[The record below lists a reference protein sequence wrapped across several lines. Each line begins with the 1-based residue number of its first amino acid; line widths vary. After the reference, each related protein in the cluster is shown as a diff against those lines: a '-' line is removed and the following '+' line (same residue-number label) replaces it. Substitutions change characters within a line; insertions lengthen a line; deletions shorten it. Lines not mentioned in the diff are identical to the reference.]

1 MTEPAAEQGRKRRGI
16 LTVMRAGPEMLAA
29 LRRRREQLAMSFE
42 ELDDI
47 AGLTPGY
54 SAKLLADPPIRG
66 FGPMSMW
73 CLAGALGVAF
83 ALVEDKQRRVRAT
96 PNRKIKQSDSVR
108 HWRYTEAIAKALR
121 TVQETAKIN
130 GSIGG
135 TKRWQGMT
143 REELADQMSRLA
155 KVRWRAHRRLIK
167 LQAIRAADTSPAASP
182 RPHLPSAR
190 PTRSDAMS
198 AGLSPAAGQRRRAL
212 VPAASKPR

>member
-1 MTEPAAEQGRKRRGI
+1 MTEPAAEQGRKRRGVI
-16 LTVMRAGPEMLAA
+16 TIMRAGPEMLAA
-29 LRRRREQLAMSFE
+29 LRQRREQLAMSFE

-96 PNRKIKQSDSVR
+96 PHRKIKQSDSVR
-108 HWRYTEAIAKALR
+108 HWRYTEALAKALGM
-121 TVQETAKIN
+121 VKETAKAQ

-135 TKRWQGMT
+135 SKRFQMMST
-143 REELADQMSRLA
+143 DELSEYQSRA
-155 KVRWRAHRRLIK
+155 ARARWRAHRRF
-167 LQAIRAADTSPAASP
+167 
-182 RPHLPSAR
+182 
-190 PTRSDAMS
+190 
-198 AGLSPAAGQRRRAL
+198 QRERIQL
-212 VPAASKPR
+212 GVK